1 MTNILQAAV
10 STNIAS
16 VAVCALGSGIFGWDA
31 QLVREVLVRATFA
44 WERGRVIRPCTA
56 LTVVFFDRSSA
67 GTDFFLQAVQTA
79 IVDSEARAA
88 AHPPVL
94 AITHFQL
101 STADLAY
108 VRDQVRDQRVGV
120 GGGGCQW
127 GGGKCNNWNS

>member
-79 IVDSEARAA
+79 IVEARAA
-88 AHPPVL
+88 AHLPVL
-94 AITHFQL
+94 AIPHFQL

-108 VRDQVRDQRVGV
+108 VRDQV
-120 GGGGCQW
+120 
-127 GGGKCNNWNS
+127 